1 MTLGGG
7 RYDAMSGQ
15 RPTLRPRRATAD
27 EMLDTFA
34 LQQLVLAYCHGIDRQ
49 DLRLVR
55 SLYHDD
61 AIDDHGAMFRGGPDE
76 YVAWLPSILSRWS
89 ATAHII
95 HNTLFLIEGEYA
107 EGEVTVTAYHRTAD
121 GAREVIAHG
130 RYIDQYKKRDGVWR
144 FFRRSLALDWMEKRA
159 VPPSGAPST
168 SDVTGR
174 PSKEDPV
181 YLRLPLFA
189 RQRES

>member
-1 MTLGGG
+1 M
-7 RYDAMSGQ
+7 
-15 RPTLRPRRATAD
+15 PTLHPHKPTTD

-61 AIDDHGAMFRGGPDE
+61 AIDDHGAMFHGGPDE
-76 YVAWLPSILSRWS
+76 YVAWLPSALRRWA
-89 ATAHII
+89 ATAHVI
-95 HNTLFLIEGEYA
+95 HNTLFLIDGEDA
-107 EGEVTVTAYHRTAD
+107 EGEVTVSAYHRTAD

-130 RYIDQYKKRDGVWR
+130 RYIDQYKKREGVWR
-144 FFRRSLALDWMEKRA
+144 FFRRSMALDWMERR
-159 VPPSGAPST
+159 VISPLDGPST
-168 SDVTGR
+168 SDDKSTGR
-174 PSKEDPV
+174 PSNLDPV
-181 YLRLPLFA
+181 YQRLRLFA